1 MSSLKDVNLV
11 SMVASGAADLASL
24 TVDKIDVLENAIKGM
39 KTHDQL
45 PLCYETIANNN
56 LESKV
61 TYRGEINDT
70 TVYS

>member
-56 LESKV
+56 FENLNKWNLKLP
-61 TYRGEINDT
+61 TGER
-70 TVYS
+70 